1 MREGKTRKRMESGRG
16 DVCSTV
22 NGIWAEGGSQVG
34 AHAAVFHG
42 VVVWTHVPRA
52 LVSRSTA
59 DLASRST
66 ARKEEEEDIEKKQ
79 GCKLPPYT
87 LHW

>member
-42 VVVWTHVPRA
+42 VVVWTHVRRA
-52 LVSRSTA
+52 LVSQ
-59 DLASRST
+59 LALDR
-66 ARKEEEEDIEKKQ
+66 
-79 GCKLPPYT
+79 
-87 LHW
+87 

>member
-42 VVVWTHVPRA
+42 VVVWTHVRRA
-52 LVSRSTA
+52 LVSQSALDR
-59 DLASRST
+59 
-66 ARKEEEEDIEKKQ
+66 
-79 GCKLPPYT
+79 
-87 LHW
+87 

>member
-1 MREGKTRKRMESGRG
+1 MEKQMLGKKENIIFSRQHERGENHKENGIWAG

-42 VVVWTHVPRA
+42 VVVWTHVRRA
-52 LVSRSTA
+52 LVSQ
-59 DLASRST
+59 LALDR
-66 ARKEEEEDIEKKQ
+66 
-79 GCKLPPYT
+79 
-87 LHW
+87 